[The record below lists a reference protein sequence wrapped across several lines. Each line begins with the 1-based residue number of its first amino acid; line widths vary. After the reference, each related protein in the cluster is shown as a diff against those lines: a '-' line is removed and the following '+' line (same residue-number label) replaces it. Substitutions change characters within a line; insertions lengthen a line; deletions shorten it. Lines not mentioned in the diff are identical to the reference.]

1 MLRVK
6 KEGNLYYIQKRRFGR
21 WYKQLSYY
29 IEDVAIEAA
38 KNMLGCKYERPVK
51 AC

>member
-6 KEGNLYYIQKRRFGR
+6 REGNLYYIQKRRCGR

-29 IEDVAIEAA
+29 TEDVAIEVA
-38 KNMLGCKYERPVK
+38 KNMFCCKYDRPVK

>member
-6 KEGNLYYIQKRRFGR
+6 KEGNLYYIQKRRLGR

-29 IEDVAIEAA
+29 SESVAIEVA
-38 KNMLGCKYERPVK
+38 KNMWGCKYDRPVK
-51 AC
+51 AW